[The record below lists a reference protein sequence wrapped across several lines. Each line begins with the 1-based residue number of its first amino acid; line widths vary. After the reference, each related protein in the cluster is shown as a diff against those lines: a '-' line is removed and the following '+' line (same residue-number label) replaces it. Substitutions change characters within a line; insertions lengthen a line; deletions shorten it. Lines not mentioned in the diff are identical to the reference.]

1 MSHVPTSQ
9 PLLIVNRSFIREF
22 ITADAPCVA
31 FGLVEEQHQQCGFLA
46 LRLKEP
52 IPPAISE
59 QGFNF
64 GHCLLGNEN
73 YEVIHFSFE
82 FYGFETYNVL
92 INPNNPL
99 VKEVLKTMIEDEDCF
114 FLTLDEL
121 YGSATAFRTEI
132 GQETLTYLKSNFS
145 RIMNS
150 TTTEQQY
157 RQALSS
163 FSKNPEPP
171 GILLNWVCRDQIE
184 YLDLTKDRLALTPA

>member
-1 MSHVPTSQ
+1 
-9 PLLIVNRSFIREF
+9 
-22 ITADAPCVA
+22 
-31 FGLVEEQHQQCGFLA
+31 
-46 LRLKEP
+46 
-52 IPPAISE
+52 
-59 QGFNF
+59 
-64 GHCLLGNEN
+64 
-73 YEVIHFSFE
+73 
-82 FYGFETYNVL
+82 
-92 INPNNPL
+92 
-99 VKEVLKTMIEDEDCF
+99 MIEDEDCF
-114 FLTLDEL
+114 FLTLDEQN
-121 YGSATAFRTEI
+121 GSATAFRTEI